1 MSFHLFVAVC
11 ILGLDFLIFVLFQ
24 WTLGDKRRAMAKKLA
39 EAREQGTRPFLVRS
53 GRGGAQTQA
62 RLRRVRERMG
72 QVRER
77 RLA

>member
-1 MSFHLFVAVC
+1 MSFHLFIAVC

-24 WTLGDKRRAMAKKLA
+24 WTLGDKRRAMAKKLV
-39 EAREQGTRPFLVRS
+39 EAREQNVRPFLVRS
-53 GRGGAQTQA
+53 GRGGAETQA
-62 RLRRVRERMG
+62 RLRKVRERMG